1 MSTKIKGADGKVYK
15 QVNENQESQH
25 SRTAEMI
32 LGIMGGVFGIIAG
45 VFSFLMG
52 GFDSAINNT
61 SSSSLFGLGFGCVVA
76 SIVAIILVCMINKNR
91 VVMGWLIIVCGIL
104 NIVFVSAFGVL
115 SGVLIIVAGILALIR
130 K

>member
-15 QVNENQESQH
+15 QVSENQESQH

-104 NIVFVSAFGVL
+104 NVVFVSAFGVL

>member
-1 MSTKIKGADGKVYK
+1 
-15 QVNENQESQH
+15 
-25 SRTAEMI
+25 
-32 LGIMGGVFGIIAG
+32 MGG
-45 VFSFLMG
+45 S
-52 GFDSAINNT
+52 DSAINNT

>member
-15 QVNENQESQH
+15 QVSENQESQH

-61 SSSSLFGLGFGCVVA
+61 SSSSFFGLGFGCVVA

>member
-15 QVNENQESQH
+15 QVSENQESQH

-115 SGVLIIVAGILALIR
+115 SGVLIIVAGILVLIR

>member
-1 MSTKIKGADGKVYK
+1 MSTKIKDADGKVYK
-15 QVNENQESQH
+15 QVSENQESQH

>member
-15 QVNENQESQH
+15 QVSENQESQH

-76 SIVAIILVCMINKNR
+76 SIAAIILVCMINKNR

>member
-15 QVNENQESQH
+15 QVSENQESQH

>member
-15 QVNENQESQH
+15 QVSENQESQH

-61 SSSSLFGLGFGCVVA
+61 SSSSLFGLGFGCVIA

-91 VVMGWLIIVCGIL
+91 IVMGWLIIVCGIL
-104 NIVFVSAFGVL
+104 NIVFVSAFGIL
-115 SGVLIIVAGILALIR
+115 SGALIIIAGILALIR

>member
-15 QVNENQESQH
+15 QVSENQESQH

-115 SGVLIIVAGILALIR
+115 SGVLTIVAGILALIR

>member
-1 MSTKIKGADGKVYK
+1 MKGADGKVYK
-15 QVNENQESQH
+15 QVSENQESQH

>member
-15 QVNENQESQH
+15 QVSENQESQH

-104 NIVFVSAFGVL
+104 NIVFVLAFGVL